1 MKGWWREWLYEP
13 YIISHA
19 GVAAWLD
26 SLPKPARDE
35 LLHLLLLERT
45 RPDDF
50 TAAHVGRFAE
60 LHGFPASLPPHRSAS
75 NVLYLKKATS

>member
-1 MKGWWREWLYEP
+1 MKDWWCECLYVP
-13 YIISHA
+13 YIVAHA

-45 RPDDF
+45 RRGEVVG
-50 TAAHVGRFAE
+50 AHVGRFAE